1 MRLQLWDTAG
11 QERFRSLI
19 PSYIRDSNAVVI
31 VFDTTNINSFNNL
44 EKWLEYVRD
53 ERGEDVLPILIGN
66 KCDAIDQRTVT
77 KQDADKF
84 SE

>member
-1 MRLQLWDTAG
+1 MLKLL
-11 QERFRSLI
+11 F
-19 PSYIRDSNAVVI
+19 YFNYY
-31 VFDTTNINSFNNL
+31 NNL

-53 ERGEDVLPILIGN
+53 ERGEDVLAILIGN